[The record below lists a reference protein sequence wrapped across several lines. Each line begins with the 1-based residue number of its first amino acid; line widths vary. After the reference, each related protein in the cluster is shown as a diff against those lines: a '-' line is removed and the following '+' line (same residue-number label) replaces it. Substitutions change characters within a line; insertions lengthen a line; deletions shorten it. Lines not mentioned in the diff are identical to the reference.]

1 MDGVLRTL
9 CGEAIGE
16 LIDDHFYDSA
26 TNAIIAETVG
36 MLAPVAAEEAL
47 TEVRAQAFRD
57 QLIEG
62 ELQAWMKII
71 AEETLAELHGTDSQ
85 VRANGPAHFFLLDT
99 GRMLSAHP
107 TSDLPFLTRLS
118 DTGCRMQS
126 RRMMRQRS
134 SW

>member
-1 MDGVLRTL
+1 
-9 CGEAIGE
+9 
-16 LIDDHFYDSA
+16 
-26 TNAIIAETVG
+26 